1 MNKFQSW
8 LMANK
13 NLLITSVVM
22 CQVLV
27 LSIGIINF
35 PYIDDTGRQIDG
47 NTDFAR
53 SYSRWGSEIGSWL
66 VQGSRHLTDMGLW
79 THILSGFIVS
89 VTGIIIVYSFH
100 KKLSLLALT
109 AAMLVGFNPW
119 FLQNLSFRFDSPY
132 MSLSLLFS
140 VLPFL
145 FWNKNKVLFLVVSI
159 LSIFLM
165 CNTYQ
170 ASSGIYVVMVLAL
183 SLKQLLDNQSFIAV
197 LKKAIVAMISYIS
210 AMFLYLIETKFNP
223 EIATRGGM
231 TTIASVKDMISYISA
246 MFLYLIETK
255 FNPEIATRGGMT
267 TIASVKD
274 IPKTILVN
282 SQMYLSKITEQSTK
296 LWILLFFIL
305 VIFFVLSTVLN
316 AKVSPVK
323 SFLYAVLFLFLGS
336 ILSYGVFLI
345 FPEKL
350 LLISPRYGYGFS
362 FFVVSIIMLT
372 LSNTSKNV
380 LGYVSKTAVCLFCVY
395 LLSFTFVYASALSH
409 QKESF
414 ERQSMILAD
423 DLKDLVNR
431 DTVTVHST
439 SLFKDSPVF
448 ANSSKNYP
456 ILKELVPPNEALYW
470 PNQFLFRTYTGLNV
484 NMEIFDINALNKEES
499 ELMKSNYYHDIYVKD
514 SEVFVHVK

>member
-231 TTIASVKDMISYISA
+231 TTIASVKD
-246 MFLYLIETK
+246 
-255 FNPEIATRGGMT
+255 
-267 TIASVKD
+267 

-296 LWILLFFIL
+296 L
-305 VIFFVLSTVLN
+305 
-316 AKVSPVK
+316 
-323 SFLYAVLFLFLGS
+323 
-336 ILSYGVFLI
+336 
-345 FPEKL
+345 
-350 LLISPRYGYGFS
+350 
-362 FFVVSIIMLT
+362 
-372 LSNTSKNV
+372 
-380 LGYVSKTAVCLFCVY
+380 
-395 LLSFTFVYASALSH
+395 
-409 QKESF
+409 
-414 ERQSMILAD
+414 
-423 DLKDLVNR
+423 
-431 DTVTVHST
+431 
-439 SLFKDSPVF
+439 
-448 ANSSKNYP
+448 
-456 ILKELVPPNEALYW
+456 
-470 PNQFLFRTYTGLNV
+470 
-484 NMEIFDINALNKEES
+484 
-499 ELMKSNYYHDIYVKD
+499 
-514 SEVFVHVK
+514 

>member
-1 MNKFQSW
+1 
-8 LMANK
+8 
-13 NLLITSVVM
+13 
-22 CQVLV
+22 
-27 LSIGIINF
+27 
-35 PYIDDTGRQIDG
+35 
-47 NTDFAR
+47 
-53 SYSRWGSEIGSWL
+53 
-66 VQGSRHLTDMGLW
+66 
-79 THILSGFIVS
+79 
-89 VTGIIIVYSFH
+89 
-100 KKLSLLALT
+100 
-109 AAMLVGFNPW
+109 MLVGFNPW

-231 TTIASVKDMISYISA
+231 TTIASVKD
-246 MFLYLIETK
+246 
-255 FNPEIATRGGMT
+255 
-267 TIASVKD
+267 

-336 ILSYGVFLI
+336 ILSYGVF
-345 FPEKL
+345 
-350 LLISPRYGYGFS
+350 
-362 FFVVSIIMLT
+362 
-372 LSNTSKNV
+372 
-380 LGYVSKTAVCLFCVY
+380 
-395 LLSFTFVYASALSH
+395 
-409 QKESF
+409 
-414 ERQSMILAD
+414 
-423 DLKDLVNR
+423 
-431 DTVTVHST
+431 
-439 SLFKDSPVF
+439 
-448 ANSSKNYP
+448 
-456 ILKELVPPNEALYW
+456 
-470 PNQFLFRTYTGLNV
+470 
-484 NMEIFDINALNKEES
+484 
-499 ELMKSNYYHDIYVKD
+499 
-514 SEVFVHVK
+514 

>member
-145 FWNKNKVLFLVVSI
+145 FWNKNKVLFLVGSI

-197 LKKAIVAMISYIS
+197 LKKAIVA
-210 AMFLYLIETKFNP
+210 
-223 EIATRGGM
+223 
-231 TTIASVKDMISYISA
+231 MISYISA

-372 LSNTSKNV
+372 LANTSKNV

-448 ANSSKNYP
+448 VNSSKNYP

-484 NMEIFDINALNKEES
+484 NIEIFDINALNKEER